1 MSRYIGICTILKCSP
16 RLLEVFDRDTFVILH
31 DLNLTLTS
39 PGTDHSCEVDWV
51 GGKIKDLRPEES
63 DNHIEPIFGGVI
75 FSFIKLIYLLQIIA
89 KAKMIQ
95 QSGLSGDKIFQEA
108 LHIAKIKWK
117 VTVTD
122 VLYDL
127 WIYGFLDH

>member
-31 DLNLTLTS
+31 DLSLTLTS
-39 PGTDHSCEVDWV
+39 PGTDRSCKVDWV
-51 GGKIKDLRPEES
+51 VGKIKDLRPEES

-75 FSFIKLIYLLQIIA
+75 SSFIKLIYFFHQQQIIA
-89 KAKMIQ
+89 KTKMIQ

-108 LHIAKIKWK
+108 LHTAKIK
-117 VTVTD
+117 
-122 VLYDL
+122 
-127 WIYGFLDH
+127 

>member
-75 FSFIKLIYLLQIIA
+75 FSFIKLIYQSDRFVVSFWVLQLFVVDEKNISI
-89 KAKMIQ
+89 
-95 QSGLSGDKIFQEA
+95 
-108 LHIAKIKWK
+108 
-117 VTVTD
+117 
-122 VLYDL
+122 
-127 WIYGFLDH
+127 

>member
-16 RLLEVFDRDTFVILH
+16 RLLEVFDRDTFVILQ

-75 FSFIKLIYLLQIIA
+75 FSFIKLIYFFHQLQIIA
-89 KAKMIQ
+89 KTKMIQ

-108 LHIAKIKWK
+108 LHTAKIK
-117 VTVTD
+117 
-122 VLYDL
+122 
-127 WIYGFLDH
+127 